1 MDPQLHV
8 MSSVIDRV
16 NERARTGVDNPQI
29 WPTGFPILDEVLD
42 GGFRAGNLILLAG
55 PAGQGKTTMSLQIA
69 RNAAAQGRAV
79 AYFCY
84 EHDPDVLLQKFVS
97 LEVGEL
103 YDHHAPNQDVV
114 RRVFEN
120 TEATPG
126 GLETRL
132 MENPPI
138 AEAFRYLLKYENN
151 LYIHRST
158 GSTTTHEVIYNAVQ
172 EVMQHCGQPPLVI
185 IDYLQKVKVDGGLV
199 EDERVTLTVEALK
212 DMAIT
217 LHVPV
222 LALSAADKEGLQAG
236 KRMRAQHLRGST
248 ALAYECDVM
257 LIINSKYDVVSRQHL
272 DYGASNLERYKSFS
286 VVSVEKNR
294 NGRAG
299 IDMEFKKRF
308 EQNRF
313 ETDGSVVKDTLV
325 DERLVLE

>member
-1 MDPQLHV
+1 
-8 MSSVIDRV
+8 
-16 NERARTGVDNPQI
+16 
-29 WPTGFPILDEVLD
+29 
-42 GGFRAGNLILLAG
+42 
-55 PAGQGKTTMSLQIA
+55 MSLQIA
-69 RNAAAQGRAV
+69 RNAAAAGRVV

-84 EHDPDVLLQKFVS
+84 EHDAEVLLQKITS

-103 YDHHAPNQDVV
+103 YDHQAPNQDVV
-114 RRVFEN
+114 RRVFES

-132 MENPPI
+132 MENPQI
-138 AEAFRYLLKYENN
+138 AEAFKYVLKYENN
-151 LYIHRST
+151 LFIHRST
-158 GSTTTHEVIYNAVQ
+158 GSTTTMEVIYNAVQ
-172 EVMQHCGQPPLVI
+172 EVQAATGQPPLVV
-185 IDYLQKVKVDGGLV
+185 IDYLQKVKVPGGLI

-222 LALSAADKEGLQAG
+222 LALSAADKQGLEAG

-272 DYGASNLERYKSFS
+272 VYGASNLERYKGFS

-299 IDMEFKKRF
+299 IDLEFKKRF

-313 ETDGSVVKDTLV
+313 ETDGTLVKDTLV